1 MAGEPYNYGAQLAN
15 PMQAFTQGLQIGTV
29 LDQQQAARAEE
40 QAKRARAQEMAEA
53 IRSVSTD
60 RSPENLSRIMLTFP
74 ELKEQIA
81 ASQGVLSDAEKQD
94 SRNFYA
100 QVLMLRNAGQ
110 TERALQVAQDRADAL
125 KNTPGKEREAAMA
138 GAMLEAFR
146 KNPGDFDPAIS
157 LYLQATD
164 PDFYKTITAAQ
175 GGDKQYDL
183 NVQLFGKEE
192 ADRLR
197 WGQQVKD
204 TIVTA
209 TGPAGTTY
217 AQADTLRPMP
227 GRVAAASVAG
237 GSAGPPQAAID
248 YLKANPGTKAQF
260 EQKYGAGS
268 AAQYMGGGASNGT
281 GGFR

>member
-29 LDQQQAARAEE
+29 LDQQQAAMAED

-60 RSPENLSRIMLTFP
+60 RSPENLSRIMLNFP

-110 TERALQVAQDRADAL
+110 TDRALQVAQDRADAL

-175 GGDKQYDL
+175 GGLDKGYDL
-183 NVQLFGKEE
+183 NVQLYGK
-192 ADRLR
+192 
-197 WGQQVKD
+197 
-204 TIVTA
+204 
-209 TGPAGTTY
+209 
-217 AQADTLRPMP
+217 AQADAWRAAEEAAKGVITSTGPSGAQYTPALKIAPMLAA
-227 GRVAAASVAG
+227 GAAAGVG
-237 GSAGPPQAAID
+237 AGPPQAAID
-248 YLKANPGTKAQF
+248 YLKSNPGTKAQF

-268 AAQYMGGGASNGT
+268 AAQYLGGGSGNAT